1 MAAILFLDP
10 KIPNWE
16 YINIIS
22 KIQQH
27 LVCEHPKWQSY
38 KKNIANFSKMKQLAS
53 SKRVA
58 ILDFGKV
65 ENFMFFAMILAICVL
80 KIMQNGKAVLT
91 IWPIMYKIKDGYL
104 AAILNDNCVNYF
116 WFPWDFL
123 EIIFVC
129 WSQIFRP
136 APQWIFF

>member
-27 LVCEHPKWQSY
+27 LLCEHQKWQSY

-65 ENFMFFAMILAICVL
+65 KHFYVFCHDISNLCAKNHAER
-80 KIMQNGKAVLT
+80 KNGSHNMA
-91 IWPIMYKIKDGYL
+91 
-104 AAILNDNCVNYF
+104 NY
-116 WFPWDFL
+116 
-123 EIIFVC
+123 V
-129 WSQIFRP
+129 
-136 APQWIFF
+136 